1 MFNIHQDHGHVIPAW
16 AKDVHSKSKGV
27 ASLRSPEAASLL
39 QLLQLAHR
47 LIGDVESFGPSIEQM
62 LETVQQGE
70 MDLEMQVTVLQFALH
85 CDIFF
90 STGLFLVNLLVCDVY
105 DDYDAWMFH
114 DVSPLRTPVGL
125 MMAH

>member
-1 MFNIHQDHGHVIPAW
+1 MLQPFFSAFSKNLHCFVTCSTSTKIMAMASPAW

-27 ASLRSPEAASLL
+27 ASLRSPEAASLPL
-39 QLLQLAHR
+39 LLQLAHR

-85 CDIFF
+85 CEIFF
-90 STGLFLVNLLVCDVY
+90 STALFLVNHGE
-105 DDYDAWMFH
+105 A
-114 DVSPLRTPVGL
+114 VG
-125 MMAH
+125 M